1 MLLLEAKLQNGLA
14 VMLLLLYTLG
24 ITIADV
30 TIDAEIA
37 KQSREKPG
45 LATDFQTLCSISS
58 TVGSFFGFSTSG
70 FIVRIMGPKVGTK
83 AKIVIS
89 RVENNL
95 SL

>member
-1 MLLLEAKLQNGLA
+1 MLLLEVKLENSMA

-37 KQSREKPG
+37 KQSREKSG
-45 LATDFQTLCSISS
+45 LATDFQTLCSISA
-58 TVGSFFGFSTSG
+58 TMGSFFGFSTSG
-70 FIVRIMGPKVGTK
+70 FIVRIMGPKVGN
-83 AKIVIS
+83 S
-89 RVENNL
+89 